1 MKHKF
6 LFYSICISICFSLSV
21 LTLLTQDDPRTMP
34 PILQPSAHAYYR
46 IKDES
51 NSQELMRVSVNV
63 YPGDELLTQDNKLY
77 RIVRI
82 DEQNRYAFARF
93 IKRLPLKTSYL

>member
-1 MKHKF
+1 MKRKS
-6 LFYSICISICFSLSV
+6 LFYFICISLLFSLFI
-21 LTLLTQDDPRTMP
+21 LTLLTQDDLRTMP
-34 PILQPSAHAYYR
+34 PLLQPSAHAYYR

-51 NSQELMRVSVNV
+51 SSRELMRVSVNV

-82 DEQNRYAFARF
+82 DEQNRSAFARF
-93 IKRLPLKTSYL
+93 IKRLPLKTPYL